1 LTYTSRIEETL
12 SPDILKHIHAPPRS
26 SYPTFLPN
34 DLVNFDAFLFG
45 IPTRFGNF
53 PAQWKTFWD
62 ATGSLWAK
70 GALAGKMCGVFV
82 STESQGGGQEE
93 TVANSLSTFVHH
105 GMIYV
110 PLGYQNTFA
119 QITNTTEVHGGA
131 YFSQRC
137 LGILIMTLYFGVDIQ
152 DHHGVQVHLLAQAD
166 PVSPRRSSLR

>member
-1 LTYTSRIEETL
+1 
-12 SPDILKHIHAPPRS
+12 
-26 SYPTFLPN
+26 
-34 DLVNFDAFLFG
+34 
-45 IPTRFGNF
+45 
-53 PAQWKTFWD
+53 
-62 ATGSLWAK
+62 
-70 GALAGKMCGVFV
+70 MCGVFV

-119 QITNTTEVHGGA
+119 QITNTAEVHGGA

-137 LGILIMTLYFGVDIQ
+137 LGILILTLYFGVDIQ

-166 PVSPRRSSLR
+166 PASPRRSSSR